1 MLNDARMLFRFQRDL
16 HSFLRSPVC
25 VSEAQRSLRHYL
37 ENRDQS
43 FLQLLDAAVYR
54 QARSPWRALLQ
65 SARIEFGDLRE
76 LVQRCGIER
85 TLAAL
90 HDAGVFLTTAEIKGS
105 QPIVRS
111 GAEIRAR
118 PEDFD
123 NPVIPGSLPALT
135 SGSSGPPRRLL
146 IDIALLDHDVHAQR
160 LFLHSFD
167 LEQRPMAIWRPVPP
181 GAAGLKR
188 AILQA
193 RYGVP
198 AERWF
203 SQTNPALRA
212 APFKSWVFLQAAL
225 AVARRR
231 GRGLPSPEYVPL
243 DRVSAIAA
251 WLASKRE
258 QGACAHLDTMVS
270 AAIRVCQAAQAG
282 SLDISGTFF
291 RVGSESLSDSRA
303 AVLRSAGTL
312 FAVHYSLSET
322 GPVGMACAGQDHV
335 DDVHLLSSKI
345 AVLPRPRADG
355 RSALFLTTLLAGAP
369 RILLNVESGDS
380 AVVESRSCSCP
391 FGAAGYLTHLHNIRS
406 YEKVSGEGMY
416 VLGAELASLVD
427 HFLPQRFGGAPTDY
441 QFVHEQREGL
451 NRVSIVISPR
461 VGPLEPE
468 KVRNAVLKRLA
479 AASRGSRMKSQIW
492 ASGDVLTVER
502 GEPSPTA
509 AAKIPPVRFIN
520 TD

>member
-1 MLNDARMLFRFQRDL
+1 MLNDARMLLRFQRDL
-16 HSFLRSPVC
+16 RGFLRPPVS
-25 VSEAQRSLRHYL
+25 VTEAQRSLRHYL

-65 SARIEFGDLRE
+65 SARIEFGDVRDLLQLR
-76 LVQRCGIER
+76 GIER

-90 HDAGVFLTTAEIKGS
+90 YHAGVFLTTAEIKGS
-105 QPIVRS
+105 RPIVRN

-123 NPVIPGSLPALT
+123 NPVLPGSLPALT

-146 IDIALLDHDVHAQR
+146 IDISLLEHDVQAQR

-193 RYGVP
+193 RCGVP

-212 APFKSWVFLQAAL
+212 APFKSWIFLQAAL
-225 AVARRR
+225 AAARRS
-231 GRGLPSPEYVPL
+231 GHALPTPEYVPL
-243 DRVSAIAA
+243 ARASAIAA
-251 WLASKRE
+251 WLASKRD
-258 QGACAHLDTMVS
+258 QGTCPHLDTMVS
-270 AAIRVCQAAQAG
+270 SAIRVCQAAQAG

-303 AVLRSAGTL
+303 AVLRSAGTS

-335 DDVHLLSSKI
+335 DDVHLLSGKI
-345 AVLPRPRADG
+345 AVLARPRTDG

-380 AVVESRSCSCP
+380 AAVESRSCSCP
-391 FGAAGYLTHLHNIRS
+391 FGAAGYLTHLHTIRS

-441 QFVHEQREGL
+441 QFVHERRDGL
-451 NRVSIVISPR
+451 NRVRMVISPR
-461 VGPLEPE
+461 VGPLETE
-468 KVRNAVLKRLA
+468 QIRNAVLKQIS

-502 GEPSPTA
+502 GEPASTA
-509 AAKIPPVRFIN
+509 AAKIPPVRF
-520 TD
+520 TSAD